1 MASRLLFL
9 ERDTRR
15 PVAISNESTPATAT
29 DAPRNCDDPAPG
41 GIGTVADHGPPLAVS
56 KSRLV
61 AGLNSEESSSVV
73 RPVVSICLAAYNGA
87 KHLPECVE
95 SILAQT
101 HSDFELV
108 IVDDCS
114 PDDSAEIAKRY
125 ARLDSRVKVFVNDSN
140 LGLVGNWN
148 GSVSLSH
155 GEWIKFVFQDD
166 LIRPECL
173 RRMLAVAA
181 SSKMPIVSFARDF
194 IFEPGTT
201 AETRQV
207 YLDHQ
212 ALIRTTYRDSDRWSA
227 QGRSGL
233 ATNQA
238 EPTRRAHRGPPTS
251 GCLRSVRPIQPSS
264 GVML

>member
-29 DAPRNCDDPAPG
+29 DAPRDCDDPAPG

-61 AGLNSEESSSVV
+61 AGLNSEGSSSVV
-73 RPVVSICLAAYNGA
+73 RPVVGICLPTYNGA

-101 HSDFELV
+101 HSEFELV

-148 GSVSLSH
+148 RSVSPVMTQTAARRYRSEVLAFH
-155 GEWIKFVFQDD
+155 PVYGE
-166 LIRPECL
+166 L
-173 RRMLAVAA
+173 RRVAA
-181 SSKMPIVSFARDF
+181 SCRPPVQLSREFWARAL
-194 IFEPGTT
+194 GARWHAKV
-201 AETRQV
+201 AE
-207 YLDHQ
+207 
-212 ALIRTTYRDSDRWSA
+212 RD
-227 QGRSGL
+227 
-233 ATNQA
+233 
-238 EPTRRAHRGPPTS
+238 RAHPDS
-251 GCLRSVRPIQPSS
+251 SLREEWRKVARHYPRLARVPLGRRLVSKWRAMCDDAQSWVVGQKATTR
-264 GVML
+264 

>member
-1 MASRLLFL
+1 
-9 ERDTRR
+9 
-15 PVAISNESTPATAT
+15 V
-29 DAPRNCDDPAPG
+29 G
-41 GIGTVADHGPPLAVS
+41 
-56 KSRLV
+56 
-61 AGLNSEESSSVV
+61 
-73 RPVVSICLAAYNGA
+73 ICLPTYNGA
-87 KHLPECVE
+87 KHLPECIE

-101 HSDFELV
+101 HSDFEPV
-108 IVDDCS
+108 TVDDCP

-148 GSVSLSH
+148 RSVSLSH

-173 RRMLAVAA
+173 RRLLAVAA
-181 SSKMPIVSFARDF
+181 SSKMPIVSCARDF

-212 ALIRTTYRDSDRWSA
+212 ALIRTTYR
-227 QGRSGL
+227 RSGFGMTTGE
-233 ATNQA
+233 A
-238 EPTRRAHRGPPTS
+238 
-251 GCLRSVRPIQPSS
+251 
-264 GVML
+264 